1 MARKKLTEGLKKLR
15 AKLEIDLNQLREGL
29 PNKSDLFYSI
39 AVVEF
44 TRLLLLKASFSEVLL
59 RAVDTLV
66 ARALGAYLP
75 FALLADPKDFT
86 WSEFRDTRHATVWI
100 RWRLVRPLKKKFAS
114 LGMEA
119 SLLRRLASAYAGSD
133 TETSTREILRRER
146 LILKFMMVLR
156 YTWEYEPSLKAVPVL
171 PGLVGIEEGRRRV
184 AEEITLLYHLKKTE
198 GALRGFKKAKR
209 TKPTFA
215 NLDSIVRRAHR
226 LIERVK
232 RIRQLGFQIQKDRE
246 RRYREALQ
254 HRDVLDLDHGFEP
267 YLYGLL
273 WVLGYG
279 EVSDAKRKTYHF
291 YRDPFWL
298 AHAIQNP
305 MRSLRM
311 RRKLQSKTRD
321 AIQSRYHKSM
331 AEWHAWRDGLIAEMG
346 DTSGQSPPDG
356 NPNARPGS
364 SAST

>member
-1 MARKKLTEGLKKLR
+1 MARKKLPEGSKKRR
-15 AKLEIDLNQLREGL
+15 AKLQMDLTRLREEL
-29 PNKSDLFYSI
+29 PDKSDLFYSI

-44 TRLLLLKASFSEVLL
+44 TRGLLLEPSASEVLL

-114 LGMEA
+114 LGMDV
-119 SLLRRLASAYAGSD
+119 SLLRWLARTYAGSD
-133 TETSTREILRRER
+133 SETSTREILRREE
-146 LILKFMMVLR
+146 LILRLMMLLR
-156 YTWEYEPSLKAVPVL
+156 NTWEYEPSLEAVPVL
-171 PGLVGIEEGRRRV
+171 PGLIGLAEGRRRV
-184 AEEITLLYHLKKTE
+184 AEEITLLYHLKETE
-198 GALRGFKKAKR
+198 GALRRFKKAKR
-209 TKPTFA
+209 IKPTFA
-215 NLDSIVRRAHR
+215 NLDSIVRRAHG

-232 RIRQLGFQIQKDRE
+232 RIRQLGFQIRKDRE
-246 RRYREALQ
+246 RRYCEALQ
-254 HRDVLDLDHGFEP
+254 DRDILDLDHGFEP
-267 YLYGLL
+267 FLYGLL
-273 WVLGYG
+273 WVLGFG
-279 EVSDAKRKTYHF
+279 EVSDAKRRTYHF

-311 RRKLQSKTRD
+311 RRKLQSKTRN

-331 AEWHAWRDGLIAEMG
+331 AEWHAWRDGLIAEMEN
-346 DTSGQSPPDG
+346 TLRRSPSDG
-356 NPNARPGS
+356 NPNARTGS